1 MTDDAAVTTAIR
13 APLTLTNGACLPNR
27 IAKAAMTEGLADP
40 RGYPTGELDQLYTAW
55 GKSGCGLL
63 ITGNVQVDRHH
74 LERPGNVIIDRAPDA
89 EMRVAL
95 ARWATTAKAN
105 GARIWMQISHAGRQ
119 TGVLVNPH
127 PNAPSAVALDLPGK
141 QFGVPVAMSEAAIQ
155 EVIARFAQAAAAA
168 QEAGFDGVQIHAAHG
183 YLISSFLNPR
193 ANVRTDRW
201 GGALENRARLLME
214 VLKAVRER
222 TGSGFTVTVKLNS
235 ADFQKGGLSFADSS
249 QVAKWLAAA
258 GVDLIE
264 VSGGN
269 YEQPKMMDIDGK
281 EKPDL
286 ANLPASTGAR
296 EAYFADFAVQMR
308 RDISVPLMLTGGFR
322 SAAAMNA
329 AVANDGLALV
339 GVGRPLCVDT
349 QGVRR
354 LLAGEIAHLDKW
366 ESRLRLGPGWFG
378 PQSPIGLFKMLNG
391 FGATY
396 WFYQQLRYIGRGE
409 TPNLTLGVMTAFI
422 REFIEQ
428 KRWLKAALES
438 TA

>member
-1 MTDDAAVTTAIR
+1 MMTDLTALR
-13 APLTLTNGACLPNR
+13 APLTLANGATLPNR

-40 RGYPTGELDQLYTAW
+40 RGYPTAELERLYAEW

-63 ITGNVQVDRHH
+63 ITGNVQVDRTH

-89 EMRVAL
+89 DMRAAL
-95 ARWATTAKAN
+95 ARWAQAAKAN

-119 TGVLVNPH
+119 TGVMVNPH
-127 PNAPSAVALDLPGK
+127 PKAPSAVALDLPGK
-141 QFGVPVAMSEAAIQ
+141 QFGVPVAMSEADIA
-155 EVIARFAQAAAAA
+155 EVIARFVQAAAAA
-168 QEAGFDGVQIHAAHG
+168 QDAGFDGVQIHGAHG

-201 GGALENRARLLME
+201 GGSLENRARLLLE

-222 TGSGFTVTVKLNS
+222 TGAGFTVTVKLNS
-235 ADFQKGGLSFADSS
+235 ADFQKGGFSFADSS
-249 QVAKWLAAA
+249 QVAKWLETA
-258 GVDLIE
+258 GIDLIE

-269 YEQPKMMDIDGK
+269 YEQPKMMDIDGM
-281 EKPDL
+281 EKPDV

-308 RDISVPLMLTGGFR
+308 REISVPLMLTGGFR

-329 AVANDGLALV
+329 AVATDGLALL

-354 LLAGEIAHLDKW
+354 LLAGEITQLDKW
-366 ESRLRLGPGWFG
+366 ESRLRLGSGWLG
-378 PQSPIGLFKMLNG
+378 PQSPIGLFKMLNA

-396 WFYQQLRYIGRGE
+396 WFYQQFRYIGRGE
-409 TPNLTLGVMTAFI
+409 APNLQLGVLTAFL
-422 REFIEQ
+422 REFMEQ
-428 KRWLKAALES
+428 KRWLKAAS
-438 TA
+438 RQSR